1 MLKLYQF
8 IYVFLVLKG
17 KNCRVQILKNEYFG
31 VVMEKYGEVKVLLG
45 GGYIILLNL
54 FMDLYFKVVKI

>member
-8 IYVFLVLKG
+8 IFLVLKG
-17 KNCRVQILKNEYFG
+17 KNCRVQILKKEYFG
-31 VVMEKYGEVKVLLG
+31 VVMEKYEVKVMLG